1 MAKSSL
7 CKIIFLNQSKVYEI
21 YAKEIVQSNLMGF
34 IEVSELEFSSKSSLL
49 VDPSEEK
56 LKSEFASVK
65 RSYIPVYSIIRIDEV
80 ASKGSAKIVEMS
92 EADKRVLNFPGN
104 AFVADSKPKD
114 D

>member
-7 CKIIFLNQSKVYEI
+7 YKIIFINQSKVYEI

-34 IEVSELEFSSKSSLL
+34 IEVSELEFSSKSTML

-56 LKSEFASVK
+56 LKAEFESVK
-65 RSYIPVYSIIRIDEV
+65 RTYIPVYSIIRIDEV
-80 ASKGSAKIVEMS
+80 ASQGSAKIVEIG
-92 EADKRVLNFPGN
+92 EAEKRVLNFPGSN
-104 AFVADSKPKD
+104 FIADGKPKD